1 MPPSSER
8 RTSMNKVLI
17 AIVVAGLVV
26 VGAVGL
32 LVLGLFGTALTYCD
46 LLVILAAAVE
56 VGEKVIEAV
65 RDFLDA
71 DPGSL
76 VGDLPEDAQGAARA
90 VIAASQAVVRVAW
103 FHPGVCPPD
112 WCTERPCRCNP
123 SDGDRLQ
130 DCVVVKGLDNS
141 LESVKFAAPLQTET
155 WRDARGEGQN
165 GGTG

>member
-1 MPPSSER
+1 
-8 RTSMNKVLI
+8 MNKVLI

-90 VIAASQAVVRVAW
+90 VIAASQAVVRVAGSILG
-103 FHPGVCPPD
+103 FVLPTGVL
-112 WCTERPCRCNP
+112 NA
-123 SDGDRLQ
+123 L
-130 DCVVVKGLDNS
+130 
-141 LESVKFAAPLQTET
+141 A
-155 WRDARGEGQN
+155 DAIQAMA
-165 GGTG
+165 TVCKIV